1 MVKAIYSSLFLILFL
16 IFLLPYFLKVK
27 EVSCFVSDRDCPS
40 EIASQLEGLKG
51 KPYFKTRGEV
61 DKILKGNSLVFSY
74 NSRFIFPSRLT
85 LNIILRKSSYVL
97 KNTKSN
103 SFYLISEKG
112 EVLARRDNLSDIS
125 FLETDFYDFKVGDKV
140 PEDVLMSMSLFYY
153 LNYLYKI
160 NYAKLFDD
168 RLEVKILAGPIVVL
182 PKEGKDR
189 EYLVGAS
196 RFLVSQLEENYD
208 KFKLDKSYDNITIDL
223 RYKNPVL
230 R

>member
-1 MVKAIYSSLFLILFL
+1 MVKFARLTLFLIFFL
-16 IFLLPYFLKVK
+16 IFLLPYFLRVK
-27 EVSCFVSDRDCPS
+27 EVSCFVSNKDCPS
-40 EIASQLEGLKG
+40 EVTSQLEKLKG
-51 KPYFKTRGEV
+51 VSYFKARGEI
-61 DKILKGNSLVFSY
+61 DKLLKGNSLVFSY
-74 NSRFIFPSRLT
+74 NSRFIFPSRLIF
-85 LNIILRKSSYVL
+85 NIILRKSSYVL

-125 FLETDFYDFKVGDKV
+125 SLETDAYDFKVGDKV
-140 PEDVLMSMSLFYY
+140 PEDVLVSMSLFYY

-168 RLEVKILAGPIVVL
+168 RLEVKILAGPILVL
-182 PKEGKDR
+182 PTEGKDR

-196 RFLVSQLEENYD
+196 RFLLSQLEENYD
-208 KFKLDKSYDNITIDL
+208 KFRLDKSYDNITIDL

>member
-1 MVKAIYSSLFLILFL
+1 MFKVIYSSLFLILFL
-16 IFLLPYFLKVK
+16 ISLLPYFLKVK
-27 EVSCFVSDRDCPS
+27 EVSCFVSDGNCPS
-40 EIASQLEGLKG
+40 EIASQLERLKG
-51 KPYFKTRGEV
+51 MSYFKARGEV
-61 DKILKGNSLVFSY
+61 EKILKGNSLVFSY
-74 NSRFIFPSRLT
+74 NSRFIFPSKLI
-85 LNIILRKSSYVL
+85 LNIVLRKSSYVL

-103 SFYLISEKG
+103 SFYLIGEKG

-125 FLETDFYDFKVGDKV
+125 FLETDVYDFKVGDKL
-140 PEDVLMSMSLFYY
+140 PEDVLISMSVFYY

-160 NYAKLFDD
+160 NYAKLLSD
-168 RLEVKILAGPIVVL
+168 RLEVKMLAGPILVL
-182 PKEGKDR
+182 PTEGKDR